1 MVSMTKD
8 ISAAQTGSPLLSVSN
23 LTKRYGAVTVVSD
36 VSFDVAAGEA
46 IGILGPNGAGK
57 TTLLKMIGGTVAAN
71 AGSVTFGGHDVT
83 RLSAEARCRAGLVRT
98 NEVPAPCSLMT
109 VWENALV
116 AASHGGGLTGRAAED
131 RAYDA
136 LLRTGLL
143 DRHETMAG
151 GLSLMGRKRLELSRA
166 LACGPKALLLDEIA
180 GGLSDY
186 EVKELIELITEIR
199 ASGVSIIWIEH
210 IVHALVST
218 VSRLIALDFGTKIA
232 DGTPREVIESD
243 AFRRAYFGDSI
254 ATAEL
259 T

>member
-1 MVSMTKD
+1 MTQETS
-8 ISAAQTGSPLLSVSN
+8 SARRGEPLLSVSG
-23 LTKRYGAVTVVSD
+23 LCKRYGAVTVVSD
-36 VSFDVAAGEA
+36 VSFDLAAGEA
-46 IGILGPNGAGK
+46 IGVLGPNGAGK

-71 AGSVTFGGHDVT
+71 AGTVTFQGQDLT

-98 NEVPAPCSLMT
+98 NQVPAPFSLMT

-116 AASHGGGLTGRAAED
+116 AASHGGALSRRAAED
-131 RAYDA
+131 RAHEA

-143 DRHETMAG
+143 DRHHSTAG

-186 EVKELIELITEIR
+186 EVKELIDLIAQIR
-199 ASGVSIIWIEH
+199 ASGVAIIWIEH
-210 IVHALVST
+210 IVHALMSS
-218 VSRLIALDFGTKIA
+218 VSRLIALDFGNKIA
-232 DGTPREVIESD
+232 DGAPRDVIESE

-259 T
+259 A